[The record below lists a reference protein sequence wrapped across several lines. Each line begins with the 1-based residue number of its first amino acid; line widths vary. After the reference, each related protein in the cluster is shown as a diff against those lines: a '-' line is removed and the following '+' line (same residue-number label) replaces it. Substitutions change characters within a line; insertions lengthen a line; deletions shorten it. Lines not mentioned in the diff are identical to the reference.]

1 MEGLAYWFGRFGLG
15 RPTGI
20 GIAETIG
27 HVPGEAGELRH
38 GRIQRAFVT
47 WASGIGQVNVMAT
60 PIQMA
65 NVAATFA
72 RNGIW
77 MRPRLIANAPKLSAY
92 KPRNIGAGDAKDW
105 EDIPDRVDLKLSPE
119 GLAAARKG
127 MINVVNALGGTGT
140 TLESNLQKRNL
151 GKDRL
156 LVAGKTGTAQASKF
170 MRRVRDPET
179 GEFTKEDDKFV
190 MTALEPSTHD
200 VPNKQA
206 MWYRGYNTDGK
217 TLNHA
222 WYIGYAPANNP
233 QIAFAVMVEYGG
245 SGGAVAGPIAAG
257 VLEKLVE
264 HRYLRL
270 EDPKLQ

>member
-140 TLESNLQKRNL
+140 TLESNLQKAEILAEGSVFHGDPGYYRQAYREAQSVTPTEVKRVANRYLTRGRVVLSVVPL
-151 GKDRL
+151 GKKQD
-156 LVAGKTGTAQASKF
+156 ASKAAQS
-170 MRRVRDPET
+170 VT
-179 GEFTKEDDKFV
+179 V
-190 MTALEPSTHD
+190 
-200 VPNKQA
+200 
-206 MWYRGYNTDGK
+206 TD
-217 TLNHA
+217 
-222 WYIGYAPANNP
+222 
-233 QIAFAVMVEYGG
+233 E
-245 SGGAVAGPIAAG
+245 GAD
-257 VLEKLVE
+257 
-264 HRYLRL
+264 R
-270 EDPKLQ
+270 